1 MGTMLV
7 TGGTG
12 TLGRQ
17 VVPLVQ
23 AAGWKVRVLSRHARD
38 RGDGVEYVAADLL
51 QDEGIDA
58 AVEGVEVVIHLA
70 GGPKGDDVGTRNL
83 VRAAE
88 RAGVKH
94 LVHISV
100 TAVDQLPLTYF
111 KSKLGA
117 EQAVRESSVPW
128 TVLRAAQFHDFALKA
143 VQALAKSPVLPV
155 PGGLRFQP
163 VDARDVAERLV
174 ELALGEPA
182 GLVPELVGPKVY
194 SLGELARDYLKA
206 TGKRRLSLPVRVPGK
221 AGKVY
226 RAGGNLTLSGADV
239 AERTW
244 EDFLAEHTDGTSA
257 KPLEA

>member
-1 MGTMLV
+1 VGTMLV

-12 TLGRQ
+12 TLGRR

-23 AAGWKVRVLSRHARD
+23 NAGWKVRVLSRRAQD

-51 QDEGIDA
+51 QGDRLDA
-58 AVEGVEVVIHLA
+58 ALQAVEVVIHLA

-88 RAGVKH
+88 RAGVRH

-111 KSKLGA
+111 RSKLGA

-128 TVLRAAQFHDFALKA
+128 TVVRAAQFHDFALKT
-143 VQALAKSPVLPV
+143 VQAMAKLPMMPL
-155 PGGLRFQP
+155 PGGVRFQP

-182 GLVPELVGPKVY
+182 GLVPDLVGPKVY
-194 SLGELARDYLKA
+194 SLGELAHDYLRA
-206 TGKRRLSLPVRVPGK
+206 TGKHRLSMPIRVPGK
-221 AGKVY
+221 VGKVY
-226 RAGGNLTLSGADV
+226 RAGGNLTLTGATIGT
-239 AERTW
+239 RTW
-244 EDFLAEHTDGTSA
+244 EDFLAEHI
-257 KPLEA
+257 

>member
-1 MGTMLV
+1 VGTMLV

-23 AAGWKVRVLSRHARD
+23 KAGWKVRVLSRHAQD

-51 QDEGIDA
+51 QGDRLDA
-58 AVEGVEVVIHLA
+58 ALQAVEVVIHLA

-88 RAGVKH
+88 RAGVRH

-111 KSKLGA
+111 RSKLGA

-128 TVLRAAQFHDFALKA
+128 TVVRAAQFHDFALKT
-143 VQALAKSPVLPV
+143 VQAMAKLPMMPL
-155 PGGLRFQP
+155 PGGVRFQP

-182 GLVPELVGPKVY
+182 GLVPDLVGPKVY
-194 SLGELARDYLKA
+194 SLGELARNYLRA
-206 TGKRRLSLPVRVPGK
+206 TGKHRLSMPIRVPGK
-221 AGKVY
+221 VGKVY
-226 RAGGNLTLSGADV
+226 RAGGNLTLTGATIGT
-239 AERTW
+239 RTW
-244 EDFLAEHTDGTSA
+244 EDFLAEHI
-257 KPLEA
+257 

>member
-1 MGTMLV
+1 MLV

-17 VVPLVQ
+17 VVPLVR
-23 AAGWKVRVLSRHARD
+23 AAGWKVRVLSRHAKD

-51 QDEGIDA
+51 QDDRLDA
-58 AVEGVEVVIHLA
+58 AVAGVDVMMHLA

-100 TAVDQLPLTYF
+100 TAVDQLPLGYF
-111 KSKLGA
+111 KAKLGA
-117 EQAVRESSVPW
+117 EQAVRASSVPW
-128 TVLRAAQFHDFALKA
+128 TVVRAAQFHDFTLKT
-143 VQALAKSPVLPV
+143 VQAMAKLPVLPV
-155 PGGLRFQP
+155 PGGLRLQP

-182 GLVPELVGPKVY
+182 GLVPDLVGPKVY
-194 SLGELARDYLKA
+194 SLGELARGYLQA
-206 TGKRRLSLPVRVPGK
+206 TGKRRLSIPVRVPGK

-239 AERTW
+239 GTRTW
-244 EDFLAEHTDGTSA
+244 EAFLAAQTERASA
-257 KPLEA
+257 TALER

>member
-17 VVPLVQ
+17 VVPLVL
-23 AAGWKVRVLSRHARD
+23 AAGWKVRVLSRHAHD
-38 RGDGVEYVAADLL
+38 RGDGIEYVAADLMQGDGL
-51 QDEGIDA
+51 DA
-58 AVEGVEVVIHLA
+58 AVEGAEVVVHLA
-70 GGPKGDDVGTRNL
+70 GGPKGDDIGTRNL
-83 VRAAE
+83 VQAAE
-88 RAGVKH
+88 RAGVRH

-117 EQAVRESSVPW
+117 EQAVRRSAVPW
-128 TVLRAAQFHDFALKA
+128 TVLRAAQFHDFALKT
-143 VQALAKSPVLPV
+143 VQAMAKLPVLPV

-182 GLVPELVGPKVY
+182 GLVPDVVGPKVY
-194 SLGELARDYLKA
+194 TLGELARDYLKA

-226 RAGGNLTLSGADV
+226 RAGGNLTLSGAHV
-239 AERTW
+239 GTRTW
-244 EDFLAEHTDGTSA
+244 EDFLAAQTSVEPA
-257 KPLEA
+257 GE

>member
-1 MGTMLV
+1 VRTMLV

-23 AAGWKVRVLSRHARD
+23 AAGWQVRVLTRHAHD
-38 RGDGVEYVAADLL
+38 RGDGVEYVAADL
-51 QDEGIDA
+51 QQGEGLDTA
-58 AVEGVEVVIHLA
+58 LDGVEVVVHLA
-70 GGPKGDDVGTRNL
+70 GGPKGDDVATRNL
-83 VRAAE
+83 VQAAE
-88 RAGVKH
+88 RTGVKH

-100 TAVDQLPLTYF
+100 TAVDQLPFTYF

-117 EQAVRESSVPW
+117 EQAVRGSSVPW
-128 TVLRAAQFHDFALKA
+128 TVVRAAQFHDFALKT
-143 VQALAKSPVLPV
+143 VQAMTKLPVLPV

-182 GLVPELVGPKVY
+182 GLVPDLVGPKVY

-226 RAGGNLTLSGADV
+226 RAGGNLTLGGADSGT
-239 AERTW
+239 RTW
-244 EDFLAEHTDGTSA
+244 EAFLAEQTQGTSA
-257 KPLEA
+257 QPLGE

>member
-23 AAGWKVRVLSRHARD
+23 AAGWKVRVLSRSATD

-51 QDEGIDA
+51 KGDGIDA
-58 AVEGVEVVIHLA
+58 ALEGVEVVVHLA
-70 GGPKGDDVGTRNL
+70 GGPKGDDVGTQNL

-88 RAGVKH
+88 RAGVRH

-117 EQAVRESSVPW
+117 EEAVRGSSVPW
-128 TVLRAAQFHDFALKA
+128 TVLRAAQFHDFAWNT
-143 VQALAKSPVLPV
+143 LAAMTKLPVLPM
-155 PGGLRFQP
+155 PGGLRLQP

-182 GLVPELVGPKVY
+182 GLVPDIVGPKVY
-194 SLGELARDYLKA
+194 SLGQLARDYLKA
-206 TGKRRLSLPVRVPGK
+206 TGKRRLSLPIRVPGK

-226 RAGGNLTLSGADV
+226 RSGGNLTLTGATV
-239 AERTW
+239 GTRTW
-244 EDFLAEHTDGTSA
+244 EDFVAAH
-257 KPLEA
+257 PR

>member
-1 MGTMLV
+1 MSGGTVGVMLV

-12 TLGRQ
+12 TLGRL
-17 VVPLVQ
+17 VVPLVVE
-23 AAGWKVRVLSRHARD
+23 AGWKVRVLSRHPKD
-38 RGDGVEYVAADLL
+38 VGDGVEHVAADLL
-51 QDEGIDA
+51 QGDGIEQA
-58 AVEGVEVVIHLA
+58 LNGVEVVIHLA

-128 TVLRAAQFHDFALKA
+128 TVLRVAQVHDFAWNTA
-143 VQALAKSPVLPV
+143 RMMAKLPVLPI
-155 PGGLRFQP
+155 PGGVRFQP
-163 VDARDVAERLV
+163 VDGRDVAARLAK
-174 ELALGEPA
+174 LALGEPA
-182 GLVPELVGPKVY
+182 GLVPDLVGPKVY
-194 SLGELARDYLKA
+194 SLGDLARDYLRT
-206 TGKRRLSLPVRVPGK
+206 TGKHRLSMPVRVPGK

-226 RAGGNLTLSGADV
+226 RAGGNLTLTGATTGH
-239 AERTW
+239 RTW
-244 EDFLAEHTDGTSA
+244 EAFLAEQS
-257 KPLEA
+257 

>member
-1 MGTMLV
+1 MNTILV

-23 AAGWKVRVLSRHARD
+23 AEGWKVRVLSRHAHD
-38 RGDGVEYVAADLL
+38 RGDGVDYLAVDLL
-51 QDEGIDA
+51 KGDGIDA
-58 AVEGVEVVIHLA
+58 AVDGVDVVLHLA
-70 GGPKGDDVGTRNL
+70 GGPKGDDIGTRNL

-88 RAGVKH
+88 RADVRH

-117 EQAVRESSVPW
+117 ERAVRESSVPW
-128 TVLRAAQFHDFALKA
+128 TVLRVAQLHDFAWKTA
-143 VQALAKSPVLPV
+143 QAMAKLPVLPV
-155 PGGLRFQP
+155 PGGVRFQP
-163 VDARDVAERLV
+163 VDASDVARRLA
-174 ELALGEPA
+174 ELALAEPA
-182 GLVPELVGPKVY
+182 GLVPDFVGPKVY
-194 SLGELARDYLKA
+194 SLGELTRDYLKV
-206 TGKRRLSLPVRVPGK
+206 TGKHRLSLPIRVPGK

-239 AERTW
+239 GAHTW
-244 EDFLAEHTDGTSA
+244 EDFLAAHA
-257 KPLEA
+257 

>member
-1 MGTMLV
+1 MRTMLV

-23 AAGWKVRVLSRHARD
+23 AAGWRVRVLTRHAHD
-38 RGDGVEYVAADLL
+38 RGDGVEYVAADL
-51 QDEGIDA
+51 QQGEGLDTA
-58 AVEGVEVVIHLA
+58 LDDVEVVVHLA

-83 VRAAE
+83 VQAAE
-88 RAGVKH
+88 RVGVKH

-100 TAVDQLPLTYF
+100 TAVDQLSFTYF

-117 EQAVRESSVPW
+117 EQAVRASSVPW
-128 TVLRAAQFHDFALKA
+128 TVVRAAQFHDFALKT
-143 VQALAKSPVLPV
+143 VQAMTKLPVLPD

-182 GLVPELVGPKVY
+182 GLVPDLVGPKVY

-226 RAGGNLTLSGADV
+226 RAGGNLTLDGADSGT
-239 AERTW
+239 RTW
-244 EDFLAEHTDGTSA
+244 EAFLTEQTQGAFA
-257 KPLEA
+257 RPLGE

>member
-1 MGTMLV
+1 VGTMLV

-23 AAGWKVRVLSRHARD
+23 AAGWKVRVLSRHAQD

-51 QDEGIDA
+51 QGEGIDA
-58 AVEGVEVVIHLA
+58 AVDGVEVVMHLA
-70 GGPKGDDVGTRNL
+70 GGPKGDDIGTRNL
-83 VRAAE
+83 VQAAE

-128 TVLRAAQFHDFALKA
+128 TVLRAAQFHDFALKS
-143 VQALAKSPVLPV
+143 VQVMAKLPVLPV

-182 GLVPELVGPKVY
+182 GLVPDLVGPKVY
-194 SLGELARDYLKA
+194 TLGELARDYLKA

-239 AERTW
+239 GTRTW
-244 EDFLAEHTDGTSA
+244 EDFLAVQTHGASA
-257 KPLEA
+257 EPLGE